1 MREEGTEIPE
11 DSGKIPVSSAAEVE
25 WGAGRPGAA
34 PARFDR
40 SREAQVAGVCMGD
53 CVNALISPL
62 SAAASSITMSA
73 AVPPAQR
80 TDFPLCTRPP
90 GHAGQSQGKE
100 NCITLMKRPYEV
112 TFIVRLD
119 NTDEALVNGTIDQVR
134 AWIEAEELGQV
145 TKINRWGR
153 KKLAYEIDRQREG
166 YYVLMEAQIE
176 PKALTEIERNVNL
189 SPYILRHLVIRSD
202 E

>member
-1 MREEGTEIPE
+1 MTFR
-11 DSGKIPVSSAAEVE
+11 SA
-25 WGAGRPGAA
+25 G
-34 PARFDR
+34 
-40 SREAQVAGVCMGD
+40 SH
-53 CVNALISPL
+53 
-62 SAAASSITMSA
+62 
-73 AVPPAQR
+73 
-80 TDFPLCTRPP
+80 P
-90 GHAGQSQGKE
+90 GHPGQPQGKE
-100 NCITLMKRPYEV
+100 NSVTPMKRPYEV

-166 YYVLMEAQIE
+166 YYVLMESQIE
-176 PKALTEIERNVNL
+176 PKGLSEIERNINL
-189 SPYILRHLVIRSD
+189 SPYILRHLVVRTD